1 LERYQNKQRLARISK
16 PLLLLN
22 HLRQIIEK
30 IKIKSNSDIQDRALI
45 LFSWVSATRLS
56 EIVAARHTKPT
67 SKLLCIAANLQP
79 GHFLLESRISTN

>member
-1 LERYQNKQRLARISK
+1 LERYQDKQRLARISK

-45 LFSWVSATRLS
+45 LFSWVSATR
-56 EIVAARHTKPT
+56 HTKPT

-79 GHFLLESRISTN
+79 GQFPSRK